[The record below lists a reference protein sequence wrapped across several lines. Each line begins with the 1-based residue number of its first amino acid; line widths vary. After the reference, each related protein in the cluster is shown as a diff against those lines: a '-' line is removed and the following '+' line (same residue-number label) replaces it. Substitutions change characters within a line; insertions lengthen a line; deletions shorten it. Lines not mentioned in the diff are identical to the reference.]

1 MKKNPI
7 DKIHPIGGAKNEN
20 QARIIKT
27 TTQSYKEKVFLQ
39 HMRNKKNYN
48 KKRVRKNSQISL
60 PQDGKRTWLLMSLK
74 SRGLFF

>member
-27 TTQSYKEKVFLQ
+27 TTQSYRKKSFCSICEIKKIITRKESEKIPRF
-39 HMRNKKNYN
+39 RC
-48 KKRVRKNSQISL
+48 RKMAS
-60 PQDGKRTWLLMSLK
+60 G
-74 SRGLFF
+74 RGY